1 MGAALNIREVFGQ
14 RLRELRLRRKLT
26 QKDVADRAG
35 LLQHHISQLENGV
48 GMPTLATMLKL
59 AAAIGCKP
67 TDLLTPFNAADLSSL
82 LEK

>member
-1 MGAALNIREVFGQ
+1 MTEPLNVGKVFGE
-14 RLRELRLRRKLT
+14 RLRELRLKRKLT
-26 QKDVADRAG
+26 QSEVAARSG

-67 TDLLTPFNAADLSSL
+67 TDLLTVFNGMDLSAL
-82 LEK
+82 LDK

>member
-1 MGAALNIREVFGQ
+1 MTEPLNVGKVFGE
-14 RLRELRLRRKLT
+14 RLRELRLKRKLT
-26 QKDVADRAG
+26 QSEVAARSG

-48 GMPTLATMLKL
+48 GMPTLATILKL

-67 TDLLTPFNAADLSSL
+67 TDLLSVFNAMDLRAL

>member
-1 MGAALNIREVFGQ
+1 MSALGYFHPDGRPICSLCVAQ
-14 RLRELRLRRKLT
+14 RTIESASAIARS
-26 QKDVADRAG
+26 G

-48 GMPTLATMLKL
+48 GMPTLATILKL

-67 TDLLTPFNAADLSSL
+67 TDLLSVFNAMDLRAL